1 MRQRK
6 YTLPRHTNIA
16 NQGPRIGAFL
26 IDLAISLA
34 ITLTLLFGCFRFVF
48 NFKTKPL
55 YTKIEEERIKSQ
67 LFFKSESGALDYYG
81 VESENEPFLNA
92 LKSFYLTYIP
102 EANPDVASDFTP
114 EWFNANVLKI
124 EGDGKY
130 FFVLD
135 EDDQHKPGIINT
147 EADKQSVNSFLQKAW
162 LVANATLNK
171 VPSFR
176 QMNNE
181 FTFYNSL
188 EFVLSAIIG
197 FAVAYIVI
205 PICLKNGTTAGKKAF
220 GLCLADSD
228 GYKVRNAQ
236 LLMRMMPL
244 TVILLSFLLPLWRS
258 MFVVLIVVL
267 VVFLVSFSLA
277 MASPKKSS
285 LHDFTARTIVV
296 NAKTSILF
304 NNAAEEEEYI
314 LKEDNEQIV
323 VENTGEEPTLK
334 YEK

>member
-55 YTKIEEERIKSQ
+55 YASIEEERIKSQ
-67 LFFKSESGALDYYG
+67 LFFKTESGALDYYG
-81 VESENEPFLNA
+81 VDSENEPFLNA
-92 LKSFYLTYIP
+92 LKGFYLTYIP
-102 EANPDVASDFTP
+102 EANPESASDFTP
-114 EWFNANVLKI
+114 EWFNENVLKLS
-124 EGDGKY
+124 GDGKY

-135 EDDQHKPGIINT
+135 GDDPHKPGIINT
-147 EADKQSVNSFLQKAW
+147 EAEKQNVNRFLQKAW
-162 LVANATLNK
+162 LTANATLNK

-181 FTFYNSL
+181 YAFYNSL

-205 PICLKNGTTAGKKAF
+205 PIFLKDGTTAGKKAF

-228 GYKVRNAQ
+228 GYKIKNHQ
-236 LLMRMMPL
+236 LFMRIMPL
-244 TVILLSFLLPLWRS
+244 TVVLLGLLLPIWRT
-258 MFVVLIVVL
+258 MFVVIIVFL

-285 LHDFTARTIVV
+285 LHDFTGRTIVV
-296 NAKTSILF
+296 NARTSILF
-304 NNAAEEEEYI
+304 ANEAEEEEYI
-314 LKEDNEQIV
+314 LKEDNNELV
-323 VENTGEEPTLK
+323 VESTGEEPDLK